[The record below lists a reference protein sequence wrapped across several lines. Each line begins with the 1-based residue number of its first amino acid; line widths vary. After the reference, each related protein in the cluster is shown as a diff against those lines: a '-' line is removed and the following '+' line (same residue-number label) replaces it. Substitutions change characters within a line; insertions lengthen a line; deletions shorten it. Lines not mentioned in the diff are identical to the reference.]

1 MIEGF
6 VNADYEPVISIPM
19 QGSSGQ
25 EREIEAVVD
34 TGYNGYL
41 SIAQLLVGPRQ
52 LLTNTSAAIFC
63 RLVICRRAMFSA
75 NGWYSS

>member
-6 VNADYEPVISIPM
+6 VNADYEPVISILV

-25 EREIEAVVD
+25 EREIETVVD

-41 SIAQLLVGPRQ
+41 SIAQLLVGPPPAIDQHECRH
-52 LLTNTSAAIFC
+52 LLPLSHLPASHV
-63 RLVICRRAMFSA
+63 LS
-75 NGWYSS
+75 